1 VRTLLVSDGTL
12 QALAVQPLLGR
23 WLSQAD
29 QLPGAARAVM
39 IGYGYWQR
47 RFGGDTSVIGRG
59 ITVES
64 QPREIVGV
72 MPEGFQVMNL
82 DPDLIVPLAFDRSRA
97 TLPGFGFQ
105 GIARLKP
112 GVTIAQA
119 SADMARMV
127 PIWMRSWPAAP
138 SVDPRVYESWRIA
151 PALRPLKQDL
161 VGNVSSVLWVLM
173 ATIGIVLAIA
183 CANVANLMLVRA
195 EGRQQ
200 ELAVRAALGA
210 GRGRIIRTLLLE
222 SVLLG
227 LMGGALGLG
236 LAHAGLRALVA
247 MAPSGLPR
255 LSEISIDFWA
265 LAFAAVVS
273 LASGLLFGLIPAF
286 KYAGPRLSGTLRGGG
301 RTASDSRE
309 RHRARNS
316 LVIAQVALALVLL
329 VGSGLMIRTFLAL
342 RAVEP
347 GFAHTE
353 PIQTLRISIPSSLVA
368 EPERV
373 TRIQNAIVDR
383 LAAIPGV
390 TSVAFATA
398 IPMDTLTPDWD
409 AIFAENKTYVAD
421 QVPPFRLFKAVSPGF
436 FRTLGI
442 RLIAGRDYTWTDL
455 YDRRPVVMVSENLA
469 RELWGT
475 PSAAIGKRIRTL
487 PESPWREVVGV
498 VRDVRDNGVQ
508 APPPAI
514 VYWPSMGES
523 PYRLGRVVAERTV
536 TVVIR
541 SERSGAESFLS
552 QVRQA
557 VWSVNASLPL
567 ASVRTMQE
575 IYDQSMARTSFT
587 LVMLAIAG
595 AMALILGIVG
605 VSGVISYAVSQRRR
619 EIGIRL
625 ALGAQQGEL
634 KSMFV
639 RQGLVLAGIGV
650 AIGLA
655 AAAGLTRSMA
665 SLLYGI
671 GPFDPTTYVA
681 VPLLLLTAAVLATY
695 LPARRV
701 ARVDPVEALKAE

>member
-1 VRTLLVSDGTL
+1 V
-12 QALAVQPLLGR
+12 
-23 WLSQAD
+23 
-29 QLPGAARAVM
+29 
-39 IGYGYWQR
+39 
-47 RFGGDTSVIGRG
+47 
-59 ITVES
+59 
-64 QPREIVGV
+64 
-72 MPEGFQVMNL
+72 NL

-436 FRTLGI
+436 FGTLGI

-575 IYDQSMARTSFT
+575 IYDRSMARTSFT

-605 VSGVISYAVSQRRR
+605 MSGVISYAVSQRRR